1 MYIRSLQSMDTDLQ
15 MECSQ
20 IIETPKSHSFID
32 SVSTGWNN
40 ISHNTTANTGACL
53 QQITEK
59 F

>member
-1 MYIRSLQSMDTDLQ
+1 MDTDLQ